1 VERSHAPSYKPI
13 IKEDMK
19 RSLMCAIAVGA
30 TSATVALGSGVA
42 TADSYAGQKYSD
54 AAAAAGGAKKTIVI
68 ASRVGSRLALN
79 DCIVT
84 RSQNAP
90 FLRGNKFKHVTDL
103 VQFYLNCNGR
113 VASPTNPGN
122 SSASPEGRA
131 RKGRRAG
138 RCHPGER
145 RGILIRVDGRSSV
158 GACHVIT
165 FAWTVSCRGGALIA
179 AKALVKAVRAVG

>member
-1 VERSHAPSYKPI
+1 MEGAAHAISFKPI
-13 IKEDMK
+13 RKAADMK

-30 TSATVALGSGVA
+30 MAASVALGSGVA

-54 AAAAAGGAKKTIVI
+54 AAAAAGGAKQTIVI

-113 VASPTNPGN
+113 VASPTKPGN

-131 RKGRRAG
+131 TK
-138 RCHPGER
+138 
-145 RGILIRVDGRSSV
+145 
-158 GACHVIT
+158 
-165 FAWTVSCRGGALIA
+165 A
-179 AKALVKAVRAVG
+179 AEQDAAAQESEEGS